1 MAELQKAF
9 SIKTNTSTHFTLEW
23 NLYIGQSDA
32 VTHNSLAVA
41 FYFYSLVE
49 KLCESWN
56 ALSFRDFLLLPKL
69 C

>member
-9 SIKTNTSTHFTLEW
+9 SIKTNTSTHLTLEW

-49 KLCESWN
+49 KLCES
-56 ALSFRDFLLLPKL
+56 
-69 C
+69 